1 MKALLTAM
9 LELCLLRIGPQNLPG
24 APVLVLLSTGLNLL
38 VGLLLLGQLGET
50 PVQALQECLFDL
62 SLTFGVL
69 LLALK
74 ARGLLDRFP
83 QTASAIM
90 LSNLLLNCLALPLA
104 GWSHQ
109 AGALEAGLLLRIVV
123 VWNILVLGHILRHT
137 FTLPLSQ
144 GVAASLL
151 FTIFSWT
158 LSYLMFPVGP

>member
-1 MKALLTAM
+1 MF
-9 LELCLLRIGPQNLPG
+9 ELCLLRIGPQDLPR

-38 VGLLLLGQLGET
+38 MVLVLLGRLGET
-50 PVQALQECLFDL
+50 PVQALKEGLFDL

-74 ARGLLDRFP
+74 ARDHLGRFP

-90 LSNLLLNCLALPLA
+90 LSNLLLNCLALPLM
-104 GWSHQ
+104 GWNQ
-109 AGALEAGLLLRIVV
+109 QTGAQEAGLLLRILV
-123 VWNILVLGHILRHT
+123 VWDILVLGHILRHA

-158 LSYLMFPVGP
+158 LSYLLFPIGP